1 MRLVV
6 PILIIVVLLAVA
18 PAGGASAG
26 SGAWTKVYDVPG
38 RDFGAVEMFD
48 DARGIATAA
57 GGLFYTTDGG
67 TSWQEGA
74 ADEMVALGG
83 VWSQAAYISFGD
95 ADHAWVA
102 GFNGQ
107 MWRTADGGRT
117 WRKQTTNTLAHFNS
131 VSAVSADEAWAAA
144 FGEGFSDIVS
154 GLVQA
159 SVLLHTA
166 DGGATWQPAIRA
178 SAYGVFHQ
186 VDFADQQ
193 RGWLMVTPCFPGQRT
208 QDCAPF
214 GQSFAGTKL
223 LRTEDGGRTWDERP
237 LPVPASRPERMQ
249 WFAGGRGYLQAAD
262 CSAGPIASCVERLY
276 RTTDG
281 GDRWNALATPAPE
294 GFSAWRF
301 VSAERG
307 YTWTSGCK
315 AGDCSGTV
323 WETSDGGGAWRALS
337 GGRPGFGPM
346 FDATSTRLLTP
357 VLDGD
362 AEGIALVD
370 LATGTRTAA
379 VVPGHAPFSDVA
391 FGSAER
397 GYALSRDG
405 LWVSDDG
412 GAHWRLGPTPLPVS
426 RVSAPSRDVVWILAS
441 DPACPE
447 RCAAV
452 YRSGDGGRTWIGS
465 AQRFASSQ
473 SFDAADAQT
482 AWVSA
487 DSGLWRTT
495 DGGGSWR
502 LLNDESGPWE
512 FIDRSFGVAVT
523 CKRTCDGEF
532 LVTGDGGVTV
542 ERRAAPAGARF
553 ASLFF
558 LTTKVG
564 WATGQLQDERGGCRP
579 CQTVF
584 RTTDGAAPWEEMWR
598 SGTESIERPLFIDRL
613 HGWGVQGR
621 VAADGS
627 SAGGAIVSTTDA
639 GRTWSRELPDVT
651 GRLLARDGTVWAVAG
666 QPIFGGGLFGL
677 RTTIWRRGDAGRGIV
692 LPPSGS
698 GVGAGRGRDYAALA
712 ALLGLAGALLWAA
725 GRPDVG
731 GSAIRARA
739 VRRGRRRG
747 PGRTGGRCRCSSRA
761 RSTSP

>member
-6 PILIIVVLLAVA
+6 LILSIVMLLAVA
-18 PAGGASAG
+18 PAGGSSAQD
-26 SGAWTKVYDVPG
+26 GAWTQVYDAPAP
-38 RDFGAVEMFD
+38 DFGAVEMFD
-48 DARGIATAA
+48 DARGIAAAA

-67 TSWQEGA
+67 ASWQEGA
-74 ADEMVALGG
+74 ADETVALGG

-166 DGGATWQPAIRA
+166 DGGVTWQPAIRS

-281 GDRWNALATPAPE
+281 GDRWIALATPAPE

-307 YTWTSGCK
+307 YTWTAGCNR
-315 AGDCSGTV
+315 GDCTGTV
-323 WETSDGGGAWRALS
+323 WETIDGGGAWRALS
-337 GGRPGFGPM
+337 SGRPGFGPM

-357 VLDGD
+357 VLDG
-362 AEGIALVD
+362 AGEGIALVD
-370 LATGTRTAA
+370 LATGARSSA
-379 VVPGHAPFSDVA
+379 VVPGHAPFTDVA
-391 FGSAER
+391 FGSADR

-412 GAHWRLGPTPLPVS
+412 GAHWRLGPTPVPAYRL
-426 RVSAPSRDVVWILAS
+426 SAPSRDVVWILGS
-441 DPACPE
+441 DPACPQY
-447 RCAAV
+447 CAAV
-452 YRSGDGGRTWIGS
+452 YRSGDGGRTWTGS
-465 AQRFASSQ
+465 AQRLAASRAL
-473 SFDAADAQT
+473 DVADGQT
-482 AWVSA
+482 AWVSG
-487 DSGLWRTT
+487 DSGLWRTL
-495 DGGGSWR
+495 DGGGSWE
-502 LLNDESGPWE
+502 LLNDEPGPWE
-512 FIDRSFGVAVT
+512 FIDRSFGFAAT

-532 LVTGDGGVTV
+532 LVTTDGGVTL
-542 ERRAAPAGARF
+542 ERRVMPARATP
-553 ASLFF
+553 AFF
-558 LTTKVG
+558 LTPQVG
-564 WATGQLQDERGGCRP
+564 WATGGLLDEPGGCRP
-579 CQTVF
+579 CRAVF
-584 RTTDGAAPWEEMWR
+584 RTTDGAATWQEMWR
-598 SGTESIERPLFIDRL
+598 SGAESLERPLFIDRL
-613 HGWGVQGR
+613 RGWAVRGR

-627 SAGGAIVSTTDA
+627 SAGGDVVSTSDG

-651 GRLLARDGTVWAVAG
+651 GRLVARDGTVWAVAG
-666 QPIFGGGLFGL
+666 QPMFGGGIFGS
-677 RTTIWRRGDAGRGIV
+677 RTTIWRREYGGGAIA
-692 LPPSGS
+692 LPDSGS
-698 GVGAGRGRDYAALA
+698 GAGAGRDYAALA
-712 ALLGLAGALLWAA
+712 ALLGAGGALLWAT
-725 GRPDVG
+725 
-731 GSAIRARA
+731 
-739 VRRGRRRG
+739 GRRL
-747 PGRTGGRCRCSSRA
+747 
-761 RSTSP
+761 RSERRK